1 MIMNTYKVNIK
12 LENGDEVQA
21 RSVGNT
27 PQEAVD
33 RILESKQFKEF
44 NQQWIGI
51 ESIHYE
57 LEQAGTSVQLD
68 ATRYDFQPS
77 KERNGWY
84 VVTDKKDLVVV
95 IFEKGK
101 FNETQ
106 RIIRLDDTLP
116 DPLTAASGL
125 KAIADY
131 LRIYHSEVLWPF
143 REITDY

>member
-21 RSVGNT
+21 RSVGRN
-27 PQEAVD
+27 PNEAVN
-33 RILESKQFKEF
+33 RVLESQQFKDF
-44 NQQWIGI
+44 KGWMKI
-51 ESIHYE
+51 ESIQYE
-57 LEQAGTSVQLD
+57 LEQASTSVQVD

-77 KERNGWY
+77 KEREGWY

-95 IFEKGK
+95 IFEKGR

-106 RIIRLDDTLP
+106 RITRLDDTLP

-125 KAIADY
+125 KAIVDY
-131 LRIYHSEVLWPF
+131 LHLYHPEVL
-143 REITDY
+143 

>member
-1 MIMNTYKVNIK
+1 MIMNTYRVNIR
-12 LENGDEVQA
+12 LENGDEIKA
-21 RSVGNT
+21 RSVGYT
-27 PQEAVD
+27 PQEAVN
-33 RILESKQFKEF
+33 RVMESPQFKEF
-44 NQQWIGI
+44 RGWMKV

-57 LEQAGTSVQLD
+57 LEQADPSVQVD

-77 KERNGWY
+77 KEREGWY
-84 VVTDKKDLVVV
+84 VVTDKKDMVVV

-106 RIIRLDDTLP
+106 RITRLDDILP

-131 LRIYHSEVLWPF
+131 LRIYHPEVL
-143 REITDY
+143 

>member
-1 MIMNTYKVNIK
+1 MIMNTYRIK
-12 LENGDEVQA
+12 ITLENGDEIEA

-27 PQEAVD
+27 PQEAEV
-33 RILESKQFKEF
+33 RVLGNVEF
-44 NQQWIGI
+44 RKFCKDLKI
-51 ESIHYE
+51 ESMYTQ
-57 LEQAGTSVQLD
+57 LEQAGSTVQVD

-77 KERNGWY
+77 KQREGWY

-106 RIIRLDDTLP
+106 RITRLDDTLP

-131 LRIYHSEVLWPF
+131 LHIYHPEVL
-143 REITDY
+143 

>member
-1 MIMNTYKVNIK
+1 MNTYKVNIK

-21 RSVGNT
+21 RSVGRT
-27 PQEAVD
+27 PDEAVN
-33 RILESKQFKEF
+33 RVLESQQFKEF
-44 NQQWIGI
+44 KGWMKI

-57 LEQAGTSVQLD
+57 LEQAGTSVQVD

-77 KERNGWY
+77 KEREDWY
-84 VVTDKKDLVVV
+84 VVTDKKDMVVV

-106 RIIRLDDTLP
+106 RITRLDDTLP
-116 DPLTAASGL
+116 DPLAAASGL

-131 LRIYHSEVLWPF
+131 LRIYHPEVL
-143 REITDY
+143 

>member
-1 MIMNTYKVNIK
+1 MNTYRIK
-12 LENGDEVQA
+12 IRLENGDEVQA
-21 RSVGNT
+21 RSVGHT
-27 PQEAVD
+27 PQEAVN

-57 LEQAGTSVQLD
+57 LEQAGTSVQVD

-77 KERNGWY
+77 KERDDWY
-84 VVTDKKDLVVV
+84 VVTDKKDMVVV

-106 RIIRLDDTLP
+106 RITRLDDTLP

-131 LRIYHSEVLWPF
+131 LRIYHSEVL
-143 REITDY
+143 

>member
-21 RSVGNT
+21 RSVGRT
-27 PQEAVD
+27 PDEAVN
-33 RILESKQFKEF
+33 RVLESQQFKEF
-44 NQQWIGI
+44 KGWMKI

-57 LEQAGTSVQLD
+57 LEQAGTSVQVD

-77 KERNGWY
+77 KEREDWY
-84 VVTDKKDLVVV
+84 VVTDKKDMVVV

-116 DPLTAASGL
+116 DPLTVASGL

-131 LRIYHSEVLWPF
+131 LRIYLPEVL
-143 REITDY
+143 

>member
-1 MIMNTYKVNIK
+1 MNTYKVNIK

-21 RSVGNT
+21 RSVGRT
-27 PQEAVD
+27 PDEAVN
-33 RILESKQFKEF
+33 RVLESQQFKEF
-44 NQQWIGI
+44 KGGMKI

-57 LEQAGTSVQLD
+57 LEQAGTSVQVD

-77 KERNGWY
+77 KEREDWY
-84 VVTDKKDLVVV
+84 VVTDKKDMVVV

-101 FNETQ
+101 FNETH
-106 RIIRLDDTLP
+106 RITRLDDTLP

-131 LRIYHSEVLWPF
+131 LRIYHPEVL
-143 REITDY
+143 

>member
-21 RSVGNT
+21 RSVGRT
-27 PQEAVD
+27 PDEAVN
-33 RILESKQFKEF
+33 RVLESQQFKEF
-44 NQQWIGI
+44 KGWMKI

-57 LEQAGTSVQLD
+57 LDQAGTTVQVD

-77 KERNGWY
+77 KEREGWY
-84 VVTDKKDLVVV
+84 VVTDKKDMVVV

-106 RIIRLDDTLP
+106 RITRLDDTLP

-131 LRIYHSEVLWPF
+131 LHLYHPEVL
-143 REITDY
+143 

>member
-1 MIMNTYKVNIK
+1 MNTYKVNIK

-21 RSVGNT
+21 RSVGRT
-27 PQEAVD
+27 PQEAVN
-33 RILESKQFKEF
+33 RVLESSQFKEF
-44 NQQWIGI
+44 RGWMKV
-51 ESIHYE
+51 ESVHYE
-57 LEQAGTSVQLD
+57 LEQAGTTVQVD

-77 KERNGWY
+77 KEREGWY

-106 RIIRLDDTLP
+106 RITRLDDTLP
-116 DPLTAASGL
+116 DPLTVASGL

-131 LRIYHSEVLWPF
+131 LRIYHSEVL
-143 REITDY
+143 

>member
-21 RSVGNT
+21 RSVGRT
-27 PQEAVD
+27 SDEAVN
-33 RILESKQFKEF
+33 RVVESPQLKEF
-44 NQQWIGI
+44 RGQLKI
-51 ESIHYE
+51 ESIQCE
-57 LEQAGTSVQLD
+57 LERAGTSAQVD

-77 KERNGWY
+77 KEREGWY
-84 VVTDKKDLVVV
+84 VVTDKKELVVV

-106 RIIRLDDTLP
+106 RITRLDDTLP

-131 LRIYHSEVLWPF
+131 LHIYHPEVL
-143 REITDY
+143 

>member
-21 RSVGNT
+21 RSVGRT
-27 PQEAVD
+27 PDEAVN
-33 RILESKQFKEF
+33 RVLESQQFKEF
-44 NQQWIGI
+44 KGWMKI

-57 LEQAGTSVQLD
+57 LEQAGTSVQVD

-77 KERNGWY
+77 KEREGWY

-101 FNETQ
+101 FNETH
-106 RIIRLDDTLP
+106 RITRLDDTLP
-116 DPLTAASGL
+116 DPLTASSGL
-125 KAIADY
+125 RAIADY
-131 LRIYHSEVLWPF
+131 LKVYHPEVL
-143 REITDY
+143 

>member
-1 MIMNTYKVNIK
+1 MNTYKVNIK

-21 RSVGNT
+21 RSVGRT
-27 PQEAVD
+27 SDEAVN
-33 RILESKQFKEF
+33 RVVESPQLKEF
-44 NQQWIGI
+44 RGQLKI
-51 ESIHYE
+51 ESIQCE
-57 LEQAGTSVQLD
+57 LEQAGTSAQVD

-77 KERNGWY
+77 KEREGWY
-84 VVTDKKDLVVV
+84 VVTDKKELVVV

-106 RIIRLDDTLP
+106 RITRLDDTLP

-131 LRIYHSEVLWPF
+131 LRIYHPEVL
-143 REITDY
+143 

>member
-21 RSVGNT
+21 RSVGRT
-27 PQEAVD
+27 SDEAVN
-33 RILESKQFKEF
+33 RVVESPQLKEF
-44 NQQWIGI
+44 RGQLKI
-51 ESIHYE
+51 ESIQCE
-57 LEQAGTSVQLD
+57 LEQAGTSAQVD

-77 KERNGWY
+77 KEREGWY
-84 VVTDKKDLVVV
+84 VVTDKKELVVV
-95 IFEKGK
+95 IFEKDK

-106 RIIRLDDTLP
+106 RITRLDDTLP

-131 LRIYHSEVLWPF
+131 LHLYHPEVL
-143 REITDY
+143 

>member
-1 MIMNTYKVNIK
+1 MNTYKVNIK

-21 RSVGNT
+21 RSVGST
-27 PQEAVD
+27 PDEAVS
-33 RILESKQFKEF
+33 RVLESQQFKEF
-44 NQQWIGI
+44 KGWMKI

-57 LEQAGTSVQLD
+57 LEQAGTSVQVD

-77 KERNGWY
+77 KEREGWY

-101 FNETQ
+101 FNETH
-106 RIIRLDDTLP
+106 RITRLDDTLP

-131 LRIYHSEVLWPF
+131 LRIYHPEVL
-143 REITDY
+143 

>member
-21 RSVGNT
+21 RSVGRT

-51 ESIHYE
+51 ESILYE
-57 LEQAGTSVQLD
+57 LEQAGTTVHVD

-77 KERNGWY
+77 KEREDWY

-106 RIIRLDDTLP
+106 RITRLDDTLP

-131 LRIYHSEVLWPF
+131 LRIYHSEVL
-143 REITDY
+143 

>member
-1 MIMNTYKVNIK
+1 MNTYKVNIK

-21 RSVGNT
+21 RSVGRT

-33 RILESKQFKEF
+33 RILNSKQFKEF

-57 LEQAGTSVQLD
+57 LEQAGTTVHVD

-77 KERNGWY
+77 KEREDWY

-106 RIIRLDDTLP
+106 RITRLDDTLP

-131 LRIYHSEVLWPF
+131 LHIYHPEVL
-143 REITDY
+143 

>member
-1 MIMNTYKVNIK
+1 MNTYKVNIK
-12 LENGDEVQA
+12 LENGDGVQA
-21 RSVGNT
+21 RSVGRT

-33 RILESKQFKEF
+33 RILNSKQFKEF

-57 LEQAGTSVQLD
+57 LEQAGTTVHVD

-77 KERNGWY
+77 KEWEGWY
-84 VVTDKKDLVVV
+84 VVTDKKDMVVV

-101 FNETQ
+101 FNETY
-106 RIIRLDDTLP
+106 RITRLDDTLP

-131 LRIYHSEVLWPF
+131 LHLYHPEVL
-143 REITDY
+143 

>member
-12 LENGDEVQA
+12 LENCDEVQA
-21 RSVGNT
+21 RSVGRT
-27 PQEAVD
+27 PDEAVN
-33 RILESKQFKEF
+33 RVLESQQFKEF
-44 NQQWIGI
+44 KGWMKI

-57 LEQAGTSVQLD
+57 LEQAGTSVQVD

-77 KERNGWY
+77 KEREDWY

-95 IFEKGK
+95 IFEKGR

-106 RIIRLDDTLP
+106 RITRLDDSLP

-131 LRIYHSEVLWPF
+131 LRIYHPEVL
-143 REITDY
+143 

>member
-21 RSVGNT
+21 RSVGRT
-27 PQEAVD
+27 SDEAVN
-33 RILESKQFKEF
+33 RVVESPQLKEF
-44 NQQWIGI
+44 RGQLKI
-51 ESIHYE
+51 ESIQCE
-57 LEQAGTSVQLD
+57 LEQAGTSAQVD

-77 KERNGWY
+77 KEREGWY

-95 IFEKGK
+95 IFEKGR

-106 RIIRLDDTLP
+106 RITRLDDSLP

-131 LRIYHSEVLWPF
+131 LRIYHSEVL
-143 REITDY
+143 

>member
-21 RSVGNT
+21 RSVGRT
-27 PQEAVD
+27 SDEAVN
-33 RILESKQFKEF
+33 RVVESPQLKEF
-44 NQQWIGI
+44 RGQLKI
-51 ESIHYE
+51 ESIQCE
-57 LEQAGTSVQLD
+57 LEQAGTSAQVD

-77 KERNGWY
+77 KEREGWY
-84 VVTDKKDLVVV
+84 VVTDKKELVVV

-106 RIIRLDDTLP
+106 RITRLDDTLP

-131 LRIYHSEVLWPF
+131 LHLYHPEVLWGLW
-143 REITDY
+143 EITDF

>member
-21 RSVGNT
+21 RSVGRT

-33 RILESKQFKEF
+33 RILNSKQFKEF

-57 LEQAGTSVQLD
+57 LEQAGTTVHVD

-77 KERNGWY
+77 KEWEGWY
-84 VVTDKKDLVVV
+84 VVTDKKDMVVV

-106 RIIRLDDTLP
+106 RITRLDDTLP

-131 LRIYHSEVLWPF
+131 LRIYHPEVL
-143 REITDY
+143 

>member
-1 MIMNTYKVNIK
+1 MNTYKVNIK

-21 RSVGNT
+21 RSVGRT

-33 RILESKQFKEF
+33 RILESQQFKEF
-44 NQQWIGI
+44 KGWMKI

-57 LEQAGTSVQLD
+57 LEQAGTSVQVD

-77 KERNGWY
+77 KEREDWY
-84 VVTDKKDLVVV
+84 VVTDKKDMVVV

-101 FNETQ
+101 FNETH
-106 RIIRLDDTLP
+106 RITRLDDSLP
-116 DPLTAASGL
+116 DPLTDASGL

-131 LRIYHSEVLWPF
+131 LRIYHPEVL
-143 REITDY
+143 

>member
-21 RSVGNT
+21 RSVGRT
-27 PQEAVD
+27 PDEAVN
-33 RILESKQFKEF
+33 RVLESQQFKEF
-44 NQQWIGI
+44 KGWMKI

-57 LEQAGTSVQLD
+57 LEQAGTSVQVD

-77 KERNGWY
+77 KEREDWY
-84 VVTDKKDLVVV
+84 VVTDKKDMVVV

-106 RIIRLDDTLP
+106 RITRLDDTLP
-116 DPLTAASGL
+116 APLPAASGQ

-131 LRIYHSEVLWPF
+131 LRIYHPEVLWGLW
-143 REITDY
+143 EITDF